1 MPGDPLD
8 LIIVGAGPVGLY
20 GLYTARMRKASALV
34 LDSLPEPGGQVTVLY
49 PSKWI
54 YDVAGFRQV
63 LGRDLVRALVEQADP
78 EPDQIRCAERAVDL
92 LPSEDGLFHLTTEK
106 SGYVSRAVVLTVGI
120 GAFAPRKLRVPGAAE
135 LEGRGVHYRVDEP
148 AAFRDRR
155 VLIVGGGDSALDWA
169 LAIEPVARS
178 LTLVH
183 MLEEF
188 EAHEDSVERLR
199 GTRARILT
207 PWELIE
213 VCDPGAGHVQGGVI
227 QRRGTGE
234 RETIAIDDILIF
246 IGQVANLGSVKE
258 WGVGVKGNSIPV
270 DTRMQTQ
277 LPGVYA
283 AGDVAAYDGK
293 IDLIATGF
301 GEVATAVN
309 NAMTRVRP
317 GSKAA
322 PGHSTKRGF

>member
-20 GLYTARMRKASALV
+20 GLYTARMRKASAVV

-54 YDVAGFRQV
+54 YDVAGFPQV
-63 LGRDLVRALVEQADP
+63 LGRDLIKALVDQAAP
-78 EPDQIRCAERAVDL
+78 EPGQIRCSERAVDL
-92 LPSEDGLFHLTTEK
+92 FPSEDGLFHVTTEK
-106 SGYVSRAVVLTVGI
+106 ASYVARAVILTVGI
-120 GAFAPRKLRVPGAAE
+120 GAFAPRRLRVPGAQE
-135 LEGRGVHYRVDEP
+135 LEGHGVHYRVDNPEDL
-148 AAFRDRR
+148 RDRR
-155 VLIVGGGDSALDWA
+155 VLVVGGGDSALDWA
-169 LAIEPVARS
+169 LAVEPLARS
-178 LTLVH
+178 LTLIH

-188 EAHEDSVERLR
+188 EAHEDSVEKL
-199 GTRARILT
+199 GASRARVLT
-207 PWELIE
+207 PWELTE
-213 VCDPGAGHVQGGVI
+213 VMDDGTGRVERARI
-227 QRRGTGE
+227 RRRGTGE
-234 RETIAIDDILIF
+234 EEILEVDDILIF

-270 DTRMQTQ
+270 NTRMQTV

-317 GSKAA
+317 GAKAA